1 MPRTLGAASALRPQW
16 SHPSHC
22 DVTSKLPM
30 TLDTHSGAPDAAAQ
44 ATDAGTWEGPLFIVG
59 MPRSGTK
66 LLRGLLARHPRI
78 RALAA
83 ETDFL
88 PFIEEW
94 VRQHGRPVSDDAFEA
109 FANAM
114 SGANYFNFRPP
125 TRGPFRW
132 QQWRVACNGNFDVAG
147 LFEGFARYELDA
159 QRGSGTI
166 WADKSPAYI
175 RQIPLILKHF
185 PRARVLHI
193 VRDVRDHCVSMR
205 NAWGKDIRR
214 AAWRW
219 GREVLAAHRQCIA
232 TPERCLEVRFEEL
245 LQDPDTQM
253 RRICLFLDLPFF
265 PGLTQL
271 DQSVER
277 RGYAAG
283 RTEIVRDN
291 FRKFETRLTPREIY
305 NVESLAWQTMQALGY
320 APTRASQ
327 QTELSPVMQCLLKLK
342 DGAHLVASGM
352 SRRGVAAAV
361 RFHATHRRMAG

>member
-1 MPRTLGAASALRPQW
+1 
-16 SHPSHC
+16 
-22 DVTSKLPM
+22 M
-30 TLDTHSGAPDAAAQ
+30 TLEQQSGLGDAAGAY
-44 ATDAGTWEGPLFIVG
+44 TTSVWEGPLFIVG

-66 LLRGLLARHPRI
+66 LLRGLLSKHPRI
-78 RALAA
+78 KILAA

-88 PFIEEW
+88 PFIDQW
-94 VRQHGRPVSDDAFEA
+94 VEQHGEPVTNAAFEQ

-114 SGANYFNFRPP
+114 SGANYFNYRNAA
-125 TRGPFRW
+125 RGSFRW
-132 QQWRVACNGNFDVAG
+132 QDWRDCCNGHFNVSG

-159 QRGSGTI
+159 ERGSGVI

-175 RQIPLILKHF
+175 RQIPLIQRHF
-185 PRARVLHI
+185 PTGRILHI

-214 AAWRW
+214 SAWRW
-219 GREVLAAHRQCIA
+219 GKDVLAAHRQCVSM
-232 TPERCLEVRFEEL
+232 PERCLEVRFEEL

-253 RRICLFLDLPFF
+253 RRICLFLDLNFF
-265 PGLTQL
+265 AGLTVL
-271 DQSVER
+271 SQSVEQ

-283 RTEIVRDN
+283 RTEIMRDN
-291 FRKFETRLTPREIY
+291 FRKFETRLTPHEI
-305 NVESLAWQTMQALGY
+305 NSIESLAWNGMTTMGYMPVRATEQRKMSALTQY
-320 APTRASQ
+320 
-327 QTELSPVMQCLLKLK
+327 MLKLK